1 MNKKRILIISLIII
15 FTIGLVWII
24 KNKNGT
30 KDNSSSNKGYIV
42 NLGDNIYI
50 ERIYGYTG
58 DFVEDGSDKEVS
70 DVWTLKVTNK
80 SKQDI
85 QFLRIKATLDNNQG
99 IFDITTLKSNT
110 SVVVMESNAS
120 SLPNNGEEYKYS
132 VENLAYFN
140 SSLSLHL
147 DDFKIST
154 KDNWIQLENIS
165 EQDITNDIYVYYKNV
180 EDDIYHGGITY
191 RVKFSGGIKAGEI
204 KQIQSK
210 HCSSK
215 NSEIL
220 NLTY

>member
-99 IFDITTLKSNT
+99 IFDITTLQSNT

-154 KDNWIQLENIS
+154 KDNWIQL
-165 EQDITNDIYVYYKNV
+165 
-180 EDDIYHGGITY
+180 
-191 RVKFSGGIKAGEI
+191 
-204 KQIQSK
+204 
-210 HCSSK
+210 
-215 NSEIL
+215 
-220 NLTY
+220 

>member
-99 IFDITTLKSNT
+99 IFDITTLQSNT

-191 RVKFSGGIKAGEI
+191 RVKFFGGIKAGEI

-210 HCSSK
+210 HYSSK

>member
-1 MNKKRILIISLIII
+1 
-15 FTIGLVWII
+15 
-24 KNKNGT
+24 
-30 KDNSSSNKGYIV
+30 
-42 NLGDNIYI
+42 
-50 ERIYGYTG
+50 
-58 DFVEDGSDKEVS
+58 
-70 DVWTLKVTNK
+70 
-80 SKQDI
+80 
-85 QFLRIKATLDNNQG
+85 
-99 IFDITTLKSNT
+99 
-110 SVVVMESNAS
+110 MESNAS

-210 HCSSK
+210 HYSSK